1 MNTTLFKKTST
12 GKVQIWRLEINKTGD
27 AYRTV
32 SGQKDGKLVT
42 SEWTTVKGKNVGRS
56 NETTATEQCRL
67 EVEARYTKQLAQ
79 GGYHTSESNIH
90 EDKFFKVMLA
100 KDYNDHFD
108 NYLFLGDVFS
118 QPKLDGMRCVLT
130 PEGEYSR
137 GGKRIPAVD
146 FLYKDVY
153 PKLVKLLGKNVGVI
167 DGELYSHEFR
177 DDFNKI
183 ISLCKKQKPTDAER
197 KETEQNI
204 QYWIYDI
211 ALNLPYAL
219 RLKILADAIETL
231 NDDRIKLVPTHQVA
245 TQTGLDELYEEYLS
259 QGYEG
264 QIVRIGF
271 GGYQNKR
278 TDKLL
283 KRKEFQDEEFVIRD
297 IMEGKGNRTG
307 MAGHMVF
314 ETKNGKSFHSN
325 IMGTRDMLR
334 EYLKNKSKYI
344 GSQATVVYFNLTP
357 DGIPRFPRVKV
368 VYDGKRNL

>member
-12 GKVQIWRLEINKTGD
+12 GKVQTWRLETNKTGD
-27 AYRTV
+27 AYRTI

-56 NETTATEQCRL
+56 NETTAVEQCRL

-79 GGYHTSESNIH
+79 GGYHASENDIND
-90 EDKFFKVMLA
+90 DKFFKVMLA

-108 NYLFLGDVFS
+108 KELFRGDVFS

-130 PEGEYSR
+130 PDGEQSR

-146 FLYKDVY
+146 FLYKDIY
-153 PKLVKLLGKNVGVI
+153 PKLVKLLGKNFGVI

-183 ISLCKKQKPTDAER
+183 ISLCKKQKPTNADR
-197 KETEQNI
+197 KEAEENI

-211 ALNLPYAL
+211 SLDLPYSRRIA
-219 RLKILADAIETL
+219 ILANAITRL
-231 NDDRIKLVPTHQVA
+231 NDDRIKLVATNQVVN
-245 TQTGLDELYEEYLS
+245 QNELDELYENYLD

-264 QIVRIGF
+264 QIVRIGSR
-271 GGYQNKR
+271 GYQNKR
-278 TDKLL
+278 TDNLL
-283 KRKEFQDEEFVIRD
+283 KRKEFQDQEFVIRD
-297 IMEGKGNRTG
+297 IVEGKGNRTG
-307 MAGHMVF
+307 MAGYMAF
-314 ETKNGKSFHSN
+314 ETKDGKSFHSN

-344 GSQATVVYFNLTP
+344 GSEATVVYFNLTP
-357 DGIPRFPRVKV
+357 DGIPRFPRVKT
-368 VYDGKRNL
+368 VYNGKRES